1 MNPEKES
8 YPDEEDMEDMVLD
21 EERENNLKRIID
33 DVKEVWEGDDKALLL
48 A

>member
-21 EERENNLKRIID
+21 EERENNPKRIID
-33 DVKEVWEGDDKALLL
+33 DVKEV
-48 A
+48 

>member
-33 DVKEVWEGDDKALLL
+33 DVKEV
-48 A
+48 